1 MIDIKKSKLLLLGAP
16 GSGKG
21 TLSSLL
27 IEKYNLKHIST
38 GNLFRSEIENN
49 GEYASKIKE
58 LMINGQLIT
67 DDITNQLA
75 SNEILLTCK
84 NNVGFILDGY
94 PRTIPQAEFLTKIT
108 NIDKVF
114 YLDIDS
120 ELLVKRIVGRRICS
134 KCGTN
139 FNIYFK
145 IPKTEGICDKCQS
158 PLIQRK
164 DDNEETLISRIKE
177 YQNKTAPLID
187 FYSKQ
192 NKLVKINANKNI
204 DEVLLQ
210 VIDGLKNNDN
220 N

>member
-1 MIDIKKSKLLLLGAP
+1 MIDIKKSKILLLGAP

-27 IEKYNLKHIST
+27 IDKYNLKHIST
-38 GNLFRSEIENN
+38 GNLFRNEVENN
-49 GEYASKIKE
+49 GEYASRIKE
-58 LMINGQLIT
+58 LMVNGQLIT

-75 SNEILLTCK
+75 ANSILEICNK
-84 NNVGFILDGY
+84 GEGFILDGY
-94 PRTIPQAEFLTKIT
+94 PRTIPQAEFLSKIA

-139 FNIYFK
+139 FNIYFQ
-145 IPKTEGICDKCQS
+145 IPKVEGICDKCQS

-164 DDNEETLISRIKE
+164 DDNEETLVSRVKE
-177 YQNKTAPLID
+177 YQNKTSPLID

-192 NKLVKINANKNI
+192 DKLIRIDANKSI
-204 DEVLLQ
+204 DEVLEQ
-210 VIDGLKNNDN
+210 VINGLNNDN